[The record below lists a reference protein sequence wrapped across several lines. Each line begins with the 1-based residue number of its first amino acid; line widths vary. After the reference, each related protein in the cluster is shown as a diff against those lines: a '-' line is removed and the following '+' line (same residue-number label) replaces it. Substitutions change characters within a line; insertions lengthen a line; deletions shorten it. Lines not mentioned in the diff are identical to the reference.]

1 MRYVK
6 TKWVTILRSA
16 ESTPRPRLDD
26 VAAAAG
32 VSTAT
37 VSLVLRGVAG
47 PSAATRQ
54 RVVATAARLGYRPD
68 RAASALASRRSR
80 LIGMVMD
87 IRNPFHAEL
96 VEDLYEAADRHG
108 YNILL
113 STITRSHDETRAIE
127 TLLDSHSEA
136 LILLGTQVPTRRVAA
151 LARQL
156 PIVVVGRPLPSA
168 ARVDVV
174 RTDDHDGLEQAVGY
188 LTRLG
193 HRHIAYIDGG
203 KGIVSAVRRRGYQSA
218 MHHHHLDD
226 QINVIRGGETE
237 SSGASAAPTVM
248 QEQNRPTAVLTFN
261 DRCAMGLIETL
272 VRARV
277 DIPGELSVVGY
288 DDSPIARLAH
298 VNLTTVSQN
307 TRELTEHAMTALI
320 DRLDNG
326 RTAPRRRR
334 GPTTTHRPRHNRP
347 PAALTILR
355 RADHV
360 ASVHTITTE
369 PESDMRRC
377 QSGAVPNRP
386 QNSAAIP
393 LDMRTSLV

>member
-1 MRYVK
+1 
-6 TKWVTILRSA
+6 VTILRSA
-16 ESTPRPRLDD
+16 ESTPRLRLDD

-54 RVVATAARLGYRPD
+54 RVAATAARLGYRPD

-188 LTRLG
+188 LTRLW

-326 RTAPRRRR
+326 RTDHIDVVVPPQFIVR
-334 GPTTTHRPRHNRP
+334 GTTGP
-347 PAALTILR
+347 P
-355 RADHV
+355 
-360 ASVHTITTE
+360 
-369 PESDMRRC
+369 PC
-377 QSGAVPNRP
+377 
-386 QNSAAIP
+386 
-393 LDMRTSLV
+393 

>member
-1 MRYVK
+1 MRHVK

-54 RVVATAARLGYRPD
+54 RVAATAARLGYRPD

-326 RTAPRRRR
+326 RTHHVDVVVPPQLIVRGTTGPPPR
-334 GPTTTHRPRHNRP
+334 
-347 PAALTILR
+347 
-355 RADHV
+355 
-360 ASVHTITTE
+360 
-369 PESDMRRC
+369 
-377 QSGAVPNRP
+377 
-386 QNSAAIP
+386 
-393 LDMRTSLV
+393 

>member
-1 MRYVK
+1 MGDF
-6 TKWVTILRSA
+6 LRSA

-54 RVVATAARLGYRPD
+54 RVAATAARLGYRPD

-136 LILLGTQVPTRRVAA
+136 LILLGTQVPTWRSLHWPGNYPSWSSAVPCRPPPVCGRRSN
-151 LARQL
+151 R
-156 PIVVVGRPLPSA
+156 RPRWA
-168 ARVDVV
+168 
-174 RTDDHDGLEQAVGY
+174 EQAVGY

-203 KGIVSAVRRRGYQSA
+203 KGIVSAVRRRGYQK
-218 MHHHHLDD
+218 
-226 QINVIRGGETE
+226 
-237 SSGASAAPTVM
+237 APCT
-248 QEQNRPTAVLTFN
+248 
-261 DRCAMGLIETL
+261 
-272 VRARV
+272 
-277 DIPGELSVVGY
+277 
-288 DDSPIARLAH
+288 
-298 VNLTTVSQN
+298 
-307 TRELTEHAMTALI
+307 
-320 DRLDNG
+320 
-326 RTAPRRRR
+326 
-334 GPTTTHRPRHNRP
+334 
-347 PAALTILR
+347 
-355 RADHV
+355 
-360 ASVHTITTE
+360 TIT
-369 PESDMRRC
+369 
-377 QSGAVPNRP
+377 
-386 QNSAAIP
+386 
-393 LDMRTSLV
+393 